1 MKYKVTIEIEAT
13 DANQASEIA
22 KGLSETAKKVNGEE
36 LHKMLKLLAKNP
48 TWITMAK
55 SATKFMKV

>member
-48 TWITMAK
+48 MWITMAK
-55 SATKFMKV
+55 SATKFMKA

>member
-22 KGLSETAKKVNGEE
+22 KGLSETAKQVNGE
-36 LHKMLKLLAKNP
+36 
-48 TWITMAK
+48 
-55 SATKFMKV
+55 

>member
-36 LHKMLKLLAKNP
+36 LHNMLKLLAKNP

-55 SATKFMKV
+55 SATKFMKA